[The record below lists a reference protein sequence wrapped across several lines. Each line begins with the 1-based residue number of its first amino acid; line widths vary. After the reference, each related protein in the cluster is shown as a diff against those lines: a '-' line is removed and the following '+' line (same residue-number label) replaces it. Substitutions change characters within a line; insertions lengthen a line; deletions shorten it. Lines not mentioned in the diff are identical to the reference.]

1 MKAKFILLSILLSL
15 VFTSYSQTTS
25 NKENPQS
32 KTQDVLKAP
41 EKIMQLSGTVIDS
54 TTEKIIPMAF
64 VMVAGTNIGTITDQ
78 EGNFVIQAPE
88 GAKQLAFSAKGYKV
102 KKADIDAKK
111 AMKIKLEPKDK

>member
-25 NKENPQS
+25 NKENPQP
-32 KTQDVLKAP
+32 KTQEVLKVP
-41 EKIMQLSGTVIDS
+41 EKSMQLTGTVIDS
-54 TTEKIIPMAF
+54 ITKKIIPMAF

-88 GAKQLAFSAKGYKV
+88 GAKQLAFSAQGYKAQ
-102 KKADIDAKK
+102 KADINTKK
-111 AMKIKLEPKDK
+111 EMKIKLIPKDK